1 MLTLD
6 KKRHELVVALE
17 QLSEAV
23 QAQKHQFLVPA
34 DRVRNLERLYRDAHE
49 SYIELFKMCIAH
61 LKPQTMNTPEQRKQR
76 HELVI
81 ALEQLIDAH
90 AQKQAE

>member
-6 KKRHELVVALE
+6 KKRHELVIALE

-23 QAQKHQFLVPA
+23 QAQKRQFLVPA
-34 DRVRNLERLYRDAHE
+34 DRVRNIERL
-49 SYIELFKMCIAH
+49 YIELFKMCIAH

-76 HELVI
+76 HELVV

>member
-1 MLTLD
+1 MLDQD
-6 KKRHELVVALE
+6 KEKLLI
-17 QLSEAV
+17 L
-23 QAQKHQFLVPA
+23 A
-34 DRVRNLERLYRDAHE
+34 DRVRNLIQLHHSKDEKYM
-49 SYIELFKMCIAH
+49 ELFKMCIAH

-76 HELVI
+76 HELVV